1 LIDVMRNPTSSVPSD
16 EQILMLVEKTQV
28 LLADADRVLEEAL
41 AVLRQSKALVD
52 AISSNP
58 TLAD

>member
-1 LIDVMRNPTSSVPSD
+1 MRNPTSSVPSD